1 MMDIKRAL
9 LQLQVF
15 DQKTS
20 ATRGNKFSGSGI
32 EKEIMSEQQLAEEL
46 HRPIITKFKK
56 REVKSLIID
65 NTWSADLGD
74 MQLISKLNKKLILY
88 YVLLIISV
96 NTHGLLLWKIKHII

>member
-1 MMDIKRAL
+1 
-9 LQLQVF
+9 
-15 DQKTS
+15 
-20 ATRGNKFSGSGI
+20 
-32 EKEIMSEQQLAEEL
+32 MSEQQLAEEL

>member
-32 EKEIMSEQQLAEEL
+32 EKENMSEQQLAEEL

-56 REVKSLIID
+56 REVKSRIID
-65 NTWSADLGD
+65 NTWSADPGD

-96 NTHGLLLWKIKHII
+96 NTHGLLL